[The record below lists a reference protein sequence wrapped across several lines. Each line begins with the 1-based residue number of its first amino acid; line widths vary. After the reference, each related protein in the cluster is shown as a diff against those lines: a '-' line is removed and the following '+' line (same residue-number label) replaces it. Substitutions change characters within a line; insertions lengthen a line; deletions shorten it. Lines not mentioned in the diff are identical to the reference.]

1 MPGVPVDIVYQKDD
15 FQCTMRLGEQWRVRM
30 ADTLLEN
37 LAAWAKPDGVEI
49 TY

>member
-1 MPGVPVDIVYQKDD
+1 MPGVPVDVVYRRNN
-15 FQCTMRLGEQWRVRM
+15 FLCTVRLGEDWRVRM

-37 LAAWAKPDGVEI
+37 LNDWAKPDGVEV

>member
-1 MPGVPVDIVYQKDD
+1 MPVDIVYTRNN
-15 FQCTMRLGEQWRVRM
+15 FLCTVRLGEEWRVRM

-37 LAAWAKPDGVEI
+37 LNAWTKPNGVEV